1 MTSYSQACVDPHL
14 FGSWFAGESWS
25 TWRVL
30 DKALFGEPLTPDE
43 LTVFTELTG
52 RAEAPTKPAKEAWWV
67 MGRRSGKDIKAAS
80 IAVFMATIGA
90 ELHGYRKR
98 LQRGERGVVQ
108 ILAVDRDQASVAFR
122 YAKAFFEQPLLAPLL
137 KRETA
142 DTLELTNDIAI
153 EITTND
159 QRRVRGRT
167 VICAIFDEVAHW
179 RSENTSSPDL
189 EVYRA
194 VKPAMLTM
202 PNAVLIGISSPHASR
217 GLLWEKYNKHYGE
230 NGDVLVAKAPTW
242 AMNLTM
248 TKETDDI
255 AATFKDDF
263 AFANAEYGAE
273 FRNDLEAFISQR
285 VIDAVIDPDFERP
298 HHPHFRYTCFVD
310 PSGGSNDSM
319 TMAISHMEGDIV
331 VLDVIREVLPP
342 FNPSVVVTDFCETM
356 KKYGITRCIGDR
368 YGAEWVTSAFDQ
380 CGIFYEPSEQTRS
393 EIYLNFLPMANSGT
407 IALLTNDRMRR
418 QFLSLERSTGRGRD
432 TVDHPKRM
440 HDDVANAVAGA
451 VVLCKL
457 EPGSAALPGWG
468 KGETINYRDQGIC

>member
-1 MTSYSQACVDPHL
+1 MTTYSQACRDPQL
-14 FGSWFAGESWS
+14 FGSWFGGESWS
-25 TWRVL
+25 TWQVL
-30 DKALFGEPLTPDE
+30 DKALFGEPLSADE
-43 LTVFTELTG
+43 LKLFTELTG
-52 RAEAPTKPAKEAWWV
+52 RTDVPTAPAKEAWFI
-67 MGRRSGKDIKAAS
+67 MGRRSGKDLKAAS

-142 DTLELTNDIAI
+142 DTLELTNDLAI

-179 RSENTSSPDL
+179 RNENTSSPDL

-194 VKPAMLTM
+194 VKPAMLTI
-202 PNAVLIGISSPHASR
+202 PNAMLIGISSPHASR
-217 GLLWEKYNKHYGE
+217 GLLWEKFNKNYGQD
-230 NGDVLVAKAPTW
+230 GDVLVAKAPTW

-248 TKETDDI
+248 TRETGDI
-255 AATFKDDF
+255 AATYKDDF

-273 FRNDLEAFISQR
+273 FRNDLEAFISQQ

-298 HHPHFRYTCFVD
+298 QHPDFGYTCFVD

-319 TMAISHMEGDIV
+319 TMAIAHVEGDIT

-342 FNPSVVVTDFCETM
+342 FNPAVVVGEFCETM
-356 KKYGITRCIGDR
+356 KKYLITRCSGDR
-368 YGAEWVTSAFDQ
+368 YAAEWVVSAFDQ
-380 CGIFYEPSEQTRS
+380 CGIFYQPTDQTRS

-407 IALLTNDRMRR
+407 VALLTHDRMRR

-457 EPGSAALPGWG
+457 EPGSTPLRGWG
-468 KGETINYRDQGIC
+468 KGQKINYPDMGVV

>member
-1 MTSYSQACVDPHL
+1 MTTYAQACVDPNL
-14 FGSWFAGESWS
+14 FGPWFAGESWS

-43 LTVFTELTG
+43 LTIFTELTG
-52 RAEAPTKPAKEAWWV
+52 RNEAPSAPAKEAWLV

-80 IAVFMATIGA
+80 IAVYMATIGA

-142 DTLELTNDIAI
+142 DTLELTNDLAI

-167 VICAIFDEVAHW
+167 VVAAIFDEVAHW

-202 PNAVLIGISSPHASR
+202 PNAMLIGISSPYASR
-217 GLLWEKYNKHYGE
+217 GLLWEKFNKNYGQD
-230 NGDVLVAKAPTW
+230 GDVLVAKAPTW
-242 AMNLTM
+242 AMNLTV
-248 TKETDDI
+248 TKDTDEI
-255 AATFKDDF
+255 ANTFKDDF

-273 FRNDLEAFISQR
+273 FRNDLEAFISQQ
-285 VIDAVIDPDFERP
+285 VIDAVTDPDFERP
-298 HHPHFRYTCFVD
+298 YHTGFTYMCFVD

-319 TMAISHMEGDIV
+319 TLAISHVEGDV
-331 VLDVIREVLPP
+331 TVLDVIREVMPP
-342 FNPSVVVTDFCETM
+342 FNPSVVVGEFCDLM
-356 KKYGITRCIGDR
+356 KRYKITHCVGDR
-368 YGAEWVTSAFDQ
+368 YGAEWVVSAFDA
-380 CGIFYEPSEQTRS
+380 CGIFYEASEQNRS

-407 IALLTNDRMRR
+407 VALLTHDRMRR

-451 VVLCKL
+451 LVLCKL
-457 EPGSAALPGWG
+457 EPGSTPLPGWG
-468 KGETINYRDQGIC
+468 AGDRINYQNMGLA